1 MRNTISIGSN
11 YILFRSFS
19 VQSNLINVFPLWQT
33 FITRTISVFWQ
44 FHTTQKQLILSIPF
58 AINTICLQL
67 LIAYTLYQAFIC
79 RQYVKTLFFEAIKM
93 SLDQVKL
100 KTLVLCLVSP
110 HSKSTRKRLMRNW
123 FIYSVDPVNERPTF
137 ASLEGFRSLKKK
149 KHLLKGGLETAQ
161 YVNVQSFSGCL
172 DH

>member
-1 MRNTISIGSN
+1 
-11 YILFRSFS
+11 
-19 VQSNLINVFPLWQT
+19 
-33 FITRTISVFWQ
+33 
-44 FHTTQKQLILSIPF
+44 
-58 AINTICLQL
+58 
-67 LIAYTLYQAFIC
+67 
-79 RQYVKTLFFEAIKM
+79 M

-100 KTLVLCLVSP
+100 KTLVLCPVSP

-137 ASLEGFRSLKKK
+137 ASLEGFRLLKKK
-149 KHLLKGGLETAQ
+149 KHLLKGGLETAK